1 MQYPIIVNNVE
12 VGSFEKVIYSEGFG
26 HALITRKLDGTATDV
41 YLWIEALGEVF
52 RFRATDEVIALI
64 KDASITQ
71 MSLADLCTLYDEW
84 GRHDDLHR

>member
-26 HALITRKLDGTATDV
+26 HALITSKLDGTATDV
-41 YLWIEALGEVF
+41 YLWIEALGEMF
-52 RFRATDEVIALI
+52 RLKATQEIIELV

-71 MSLADLCTLYDEW
+71 MTLADLCALYDEW
-84 GRHDDLHR
+84 GRHDAE

>member
-12 VGSFEKVIYSEGFG
+12 VGTFEKVIYSENFG

-41 YLWIEALGEVF
+41 YLWIDALGEMF
-52 RFRATDEVIALI
+52 RLKATDEVIALI

-71 MSLADLCTLYDEW
+71 MTLADFCELYEENM
-84 GRHDDLHR
+84 R